1 MDRETLKLIINGG
14 RRPGWLPQGNML
26 PDEVWARRHRGIL
39 TLLWLHVPALFLY
52 ALVQGNAIGHAA
64 IEAAAVAA
72 FAAMAMTL
80 RSQRRLAN
88 VVASL
93 GLLTSSA
100 VLVHLSGGLI
110 EMHFHYFVIVG
121 VVALYQD
128 WRPFLVAIAYVV
140 LQHGVAGVV
149 DPTVVYDHQGAINRP
164 WHFAALHGFFIL
176 GMSGTGLI
184 SWRLNE
190 SLLRATADRE
200 ERLAEAQALAAL
212 GSWEHDLTTGRYEG
226 SDELYRLFGL
236 EPGELLSG
244 QTFLSRVHPDDHDT
258 VAGFR
263 GTLASGIPSSSDF
276 RIVGP
281 DGTVRWV
288 HGRGEVTS
296 WRGGEPAVV
305 SGTIQDI
312 SERKRAE
319 AEIHDT
325 LSLLS
330 ATLDSTADGILVVDH
345 EGRIRSFN
353 RKFVEMW
360 RLSESLLASGDDEG
374 ALRSVLSQLQDPDG
388 FVAKVR
394 ELYAQPEA
402 NSNDL
407 IEFRDGRIV
416 ERHSQPQRVD
426 GVPVGRVWS
435 FRDITDRV
443 RLEQEL
449 AHQAFHDSLTGL
461 PNQALFRDRVT
472 QALTRAARRQTKL
485 AVLFVDLDDFKTVND
500 SLGHTAGDALLMAVA
515 ERLRDCLRATDTA
528 ARLGGDEFALLV
540 EDLSCDADAS
550 QLADRVLASLEEPFV
565 IAGREIVVGASVGI
579 AFDETGITTGQLL
592 RNADIAMYTAKRGG
606 KHRHE
611 MFETE
616 MHTAAVDRLEIQADL
631 RRALDHRELTLQYQ
645 PIFALGSGRITGVEA
660 LVRWHHPVRGLLAP
674 DTFIPIA
681 EETGLICEL
690 GRQVLVE
697 ACTQARR
704 WQLLRPEEPLLSIS
718 VNLSPRQLQ
727 DDDLVGHIVE
737 ALAVSGLV
745 PSSLV
750 LEITEGA
757 MMHHSDALIARL
769 NALKALGVKIAL
781 DDFGTG
787 YSSFGYLQRLP
798 IDVLKIDR
806 AFIGTI
812 EVDDSKSVLAQAIV
826 SLAQTMDLVAVA
838 EGVETSTQ
846 AEMLGRMGCDQ
857 AQGFYLARPM
867 DPGAVEEA
875 LRGLGSGV
883 AVEPVVGT
891 GAGPA

>member
-1 MDRETLKLIINGG
+1 VLKQITTRG
-14 RRPGWLPQGNML
+14 RLLGWLPEGNML

-52 ALVQGNAIGHAA
+52 ALAQGNPVGHALL
-64 IEAAAVAA
+64 EASAVAA
-72 FAAMAMTL
+72 FGAMAMTL
-80 RSQRRLAN
+80 RSQRRLST

-128 WRPFLVAIAYVV
+128 WRPFLIAITYVV

-149 DPTVVYDHQGAINRP
+149 DPTVVYDHTDAINRP

-190 SLLRATADRE
+190 TLLRATADRE

-212 GSWEHDLTTGRYEG
+212 GSWEHDLATGGYEG
-226 SDELYRLFGL
+226 SEELYRLFGL
-236 EPGELLSG
+236 EPGVPLSG
-244 QTFLSRVHPDDHDT
+244 QTFLNRVHPDDHDA
-258 VAGFR
+258 VVGFR
-263 GTLASGIPSSSDF
+263 GNLASGIPASRDF
-276 RIVGP
+276 RILQP
-281 DGTVRWV
+281 DGSVRWV
-288 HGRGEVTS
+288 HGRGGVTE

-312 SERKRAE
+312 TERKRAE
-319 AEIHDT
+319 AEIHET

-345 EGRIRSFN
+345 DGRIRSFN
-353 RKFVEMW
+353 QKFVEMW
-360 RLSESLLASGDDEG
+360 RLPQSLLASGEDDE
-374 ALRSVLSQLQDPDG
+374 ALRFVVSQLQDPDA
-388 FVAKVR
+388 FLNKVR
-394 ELYAQPEA
+394 ELYARPEA
-402 NSNDL
+402 TSHDL
-407 IEFRDGRIV
+407 IEFRDGRMV

-435 FRDITDRV
+435 FRDITERV
-443 RLEQEL
+443 RLEKEL

-461 PNQALFRDRVT
+461 ANQALFRDRVT
-472 QALTRAARRQTKL
+472 HALTRAARRQTRL
-485 AVLFVDLDDFKTVND
+485 AVLFIDLDDFKTVND
-500 SLGHTAGDALLMAVA
+500 SLGHTAGDVLLVAVA

-540 EDLSCDADAS
+540 EDLSCDKDATD
-550 QLADRVLASLEEPFV
+550 LADRVLTALAEPFA

-579 AFDETGITTGQLL
+579 AFDDTGITTGQLL

-606 KHRHE
+606 KRRHE
-611 MFETE
+611 MFETD
-616 MHTAAVDRLEIQADL
+616 MHRAAVDRLEIQADL

-645 PIFALGSGRITGVEA
+645 PIFTLGSGRITGVEA
-660 LVRWHHPVRGLLAP
+660 LVRWQHPVRGLLAP
-674 DTFIPIA
+674 DAFIPIA

-704 WQLLRPEEPLLSIS
+704 WQRLRPDEPLLSVS

-727 DDDLVGHIVE
+727 NDDLVGHIVE
-737 ALAVSGLV
+737 ALTVSGLD

-757 MMHHSDALIARL
+757 MMHHTDALITRL
-769 NALKALGVKIAL
+769 NALKALGVKLAL

-812 EVDDSKSVLAQAIV
+812 EVDDSKSVVAQAIV

-867 DPGAVEEA
+867 DPEAVEEA
-875 LRGLGSGV
+875 LRTVS
-883 AVEPVVGT
+883 AATGT
-891 GAGPA
+891 GSAAAAAR

>member
-1 MDRETLKLIINGG
+1 MSKSINT
-14 RRPGWLPQGNML
+14 RNRLPGWLPQGNML
-26 PDEVWARRHRGIL
+26 PDQVWARRHRGIL
-39 TLLWLHVPALFLY
+39 VLLWLHVPTLFLY
-52 ALVQGNAIGHAA
+52 AMAQGNSAGHALL
-64 IEAAAVAA
+64 EAAAVAA
-72 FAAMAMTL
+72 FGAMAMTL
-80 RSQRRLAN
+80 RSQRRLAT

-128 WRPFLVAIAYVV
+128 WRPFLVAITYVV
-140 LQHGVAGVV
+140 LQHGVAGAV
-149 DPTVVYDHQGAINRP
+149 DPTVVYAHADAINRP

-190 SLLRATADRE
+190 TLLRATADRE

-212 GSWEHDLTTGRYEG
+212 GSWEFDVASGRYEG
-226 SDELYRLFGL
+226 SDQFFRLFGL
-236 EPGELLSG
+236 ESG
-244 QTFLSRVHPDDHDT
+244 DPHFSAQTFLARVHPDDQDA
-258 VAGFR
+258 VAALR
-263 GTLASGIPSSSDF
+263 GTLESGIPSSRDF
-276 RIVGP
+276 RIVRP
-281 DGTVRWV
+281 DGSVRWV
-288 HGRGEVTS
+288 HGRGEVTV
-296 WRGGEPAVV
+296 WRGEAPAVV
-305 SGTIQDI
+305 SGTVQDI
-312 SERKRAE
+312 TDRKRAE

-330 ATLDSTADGILVVDH
+330 ATLDSTADGILVVDRD
-345 EGRIRSFN
+345 GRMRSFN

-360 RLSESLLASGDDEG
+360 RLPESMLASRDDGE
-374 ALRSVLSQLQDPDG
+374 ALSFVLSQLEDPDG
-388 FVAKVR
+388 FLTKVR
-394 ELYAQPEA
+394 DLYAQPEA
-402 NSNDL
+402 NSHDL
-407 IEFRDGRIV
+407 IEFRDGRVV

-435 FRDITDRV
+435 FRDITERV
-443 RLEQEL
+443 GLEKEL

-461 PNQALFRDRVT
+461 ANQALFRDRVT
-472 QALTRAARRQTKL
+472 HALTRAARRQTRL

-540 EDLSCDADAS
+540 EDLSCDADATE
-550 QLADRVLASLEEPFV
+550 LADRVLASLTEPFA

-579 AFDETGITTGQLL
+579 AFDDAGITTGQLL

-606 KHRHE
+606 KRRHE
-611 MFETE
+611 KFETD
-616 MHTAAVDRLEIQADL
+616 MHRAAVDRLEIQADL

-645 PIFALGSGRITGVEA
+645 PIFTLGSGRITGVEA
-660 LVRWHHPVRGLLAP
+660 LVRWQHPVRGMLAP
-674 DTFIPIA
+674 DAFIPIA

-704 WQLLRPEEPLLSIS
+704 WQQLRPEEPLLSVS

-737 ALAVSGLV
+737 ALAVSGLAA
-745 PSSLV
+745 SSLV

-757 MMHHSDALIARL
+757 MMHHTDALIARL
-769 NALKALGVKIAL
+769 NALKALGVKLAL

-838 EGVETSTQ
+838 EGVETPTQ

-867 DPGAVEEA
+867 DPAAVEAA
-875 LRGLGSGV
+875 LSAQPER
-883 AVEPVVGT
+883 ET
-891 GAGPA
+891 GPEETGPDLLLL

>member
-1 MDRETLKLIINGG
+1 
-14 RRPGWLPQGNML
+14 
-26 PDEVWARRHRGIL
+26 
-39 TLLWLHVPALFLY
+39 
-52 ALVQGNAIGHAA
+52 
-64 IEAAAVAA
+64 
-72 FAAMAMTL
+72 
-80 RSQRRLAN
+80 
-88 VVASL
+88 

-128 WRPFLVAIAYVV
+128 WRPFLVAITYVV
-140 LQHGVAGVV
+140 LQHGVAGAV
-149 DPTVVYDHQGAINRP
+149 DPTVVYAHADAINRP

-190 SLLRATADRE
+190 TLLRATADRE

-212 GSWEHDLTTGRYEG
+212 GSWEFDVASGRYEG
-226 SDELYRLFGL
+226 SDQFFRLFGL
-236 EPGELLSG
+236 ESG
-244 QTFLSRVHPDDHDT
+244 DPHFSAQTFLARVHPDDQDA
-258 VAGFR
+258 VAALR
-263 GTLASGIPSSSDF
+263 GTLESGIPSSRDF
-276 RIVGP
+276 RIVRP
-281 DGTVRWV
+281 DGSVRWV
-288 HGRGEVTS
+288 HGRGEVTV
-296 WRGGEPAVV
+296 WRGEAPAVV
-305 SGTIQDI
+305 SGTVQDI
-312 SERKRAE
+312 TDRKRAE

-330 ATLDSTADGILVVDH
+330 ATLDSTADGILVVDRD
-345 EGRIRSFN
+345 GRMRSFN

-360 RLSESLLASGDDEG
+360 RLPESMLASRDDGE
-374 ALRSVLSQLQDPDG
+374 ALTFVLSQLQDPDG
-388 FVAKVR
+388 FLTKVR
-394 ELYAQPEA
+394 DLYAQPEA
-402 NSNDL
+402 NSHDL
-407 IEFRDGRIV
+407 IEFRDGRVV

-435 FRDITDRV
+435 FRDITERV
-443 RLEQEL
+443 GLEKEL

-461 PNQALFRDRVT
+461 ANQALFRDRVT
-472 QALTRAARRQTKL
+472 HALTRAARRQTRL

-540 EDLSCDADAS
+540 EDLSCDADATE
-550 QLADRVLASLEEPFV
+550 LADRVLASLTEPFA

-579 AFDETGITTGQLL
+579 AFDDVGITTGQLL

-606 KHRHE
+606 KRRHE
-611 MFETE
+611 KFETD
-616 MHTAAVDRLEIQADL
+616 MHRAAVDRLEIQADL

-645 PIFALGSGRITGVEA
+645 PIFTLGSGRITGVEA
-660 LVRWHHPVRGLLAP
+660 LVRWQHPVRGMLAP
-674 DTFIPIA
+674 DAFIPIA

-704 WQLLRPEEPLLSIS
+704 WQRMRPEEPLLSVS

-737 ALAVSGLV
+737 ALAVSGLDA
-745 PSSLV
+745 SSLV

-757 MMHHSDALIARL
+757 MMHHTDALIARL
-769 NALKALGVKIAL
+769 NALKALGVKLAL

-838 EGVETSTQ
+838 EGVETPTQ

-867 DPGAVEEA
+867 DPAAVEAA
-875 LRGLGSGV
+875 LSAQPER
-883 AVEPVVGT
+883 ET
-891 GAGPA
+891 GPEETGPDLLLL

>member
-1 MDRETLKLIINGG
+1 
-14 RRPGWLPQGNML
+14 ML
-26 PDEVWARRHRGIL
+26 PDHVWARRHRGIL
-39 TLLWLHVPALFLY
+39 ILLWLHVPALFLY
-52 ALVQGNAIGHAA
+52 ALVQGQTFGHSLF
-64 IEAAAVAA
+64 EAASVAA
-72 FAAMAMTL
+72 FAATAITL
-80 RSQRRLAN
+80 RSQRRLST
-88 VVASL
+88 VVVSL

-128 WRPFLVAIAYVV
+128 WRPFLIAIAYVV

-149 DPTVVYDHQGAINRP
+149 DPTAVYDHAGAISHP
-164 WHFAALHGFFIL
+164 WRFAALHGFFVL
-176 GMSGTGLI
+176 GMSGTGLV

-200 ERLAEAQALAAL
+200 ERLAEAQSLAGL
-212 GSWEHDLTTGRYEG
+212 GSWEMDLVTGKHVW

-236 EPGELLSG
+236 EPGDPDVAP
-244 QTFLSRVHPDDHDT
+244 QTLLSRVHPDDQDA
-258 VAGFR
+258 VAAWGAALGS
-263 GTLASGIPSSSDF
+263 GTPSALDF
-276 RIVGP
+276 RNLLP

-288 HGRGEVTS
+288 HGRGAVTDQ
-296 WRGGEPAVV
+296 RGGAPAVV

-312 SERKRAE
+312 TERKRAE
-319 AEIHDT
+319 TEIHET
-325 LSLLS
+325 LSLLN
-330 ATLDSTADGILVVDH
+330 ATLDSTADGILVVDGD
-345 EGRIRSFN
+345 GRMRSCN

-360 RLSESLLASGDDEG
+360 RLSEQVLASGDDER
-374 ALRSVLSQLQDPDG
+374 ALNSVLSQLKDPDV

-402 NSNDL
+402 NSHDL
-407 IEFRDGRIV
+407 IEFRDGRII

-435 FRDITDRV
+435 FRDITERV

-461 PNQALFRDRVT
+461 ANQALFRDRVT
-472 QALTRAARRQTKL
+472 HALTRAVRRQTQL

-500 SLGHTAGDALLMAVA
+500 SLGHTAGDALLVAVA

-540 EDLSCDADAS
+540 EDLRYQSDATE
-550 QLADRVLASLEEPFV
+550 LAERLLASLNEPFMV
-565 IAGREIVVGASVGI
+565 AGREIVVGASVGI
-579 AFDETGITTGQLL
+579 AFDETRVTTGQLL
-592 RNADIAMYTAKRGG
+592 RNADTAMYTAKRGG
-606 KHRHE
+606 KRRYE
-611 MFETE
+611 IFETE

-631 RRALDHRELTLQYQ
+631 RRALDRRELTLQYQ
-645 PIFALGSGRITGVEA
+645 PIFALGSGRISGVEA
-660 LVRWHHPVRGLLAP
+660 LVRWPHPERGLLAP
-674 DTFIPIA
+674 NVFIPIA

-697 ACTQARR
+697 ACTQASR
-704 WQLLRPEEPLLSIS
+704 WQRLRPQDPPLSMS

-727 DDDLVGHIVE
+727 ADDLISHITE
-737 ALAVSGLV
+737 ALAVSGLD
-745 PSSLV
+745 PSTLV

-757 MMHHSDALIARL
+757 MMHETEAIIARL
-769 NALKALGVKIAL
+769 EALKALGVKLAL

-787 YSSFGYLQRLP
+787 YSSFSYLQRLP

-806 AFIGTI
+806 TFIGTMDT
-812 EVDDSKSVLAQAIV
+812 DDTKSTLAQAIV
-826 SLAQTMDLVAVA
+826 SLARTMDLVSVA
-838 EGVETSTQ
+838 EGVETSAQ
-846 AEMLGRMGCDQ
+846 AELLGRIGCDL

-867 DPGAVEEA
+867 DADSVDDV
-875 LRGLGSGV
+875 LRTGLSS
-883 AVEPVVGT
+883 A
-891 GAGPA
+891 ARPATAAS